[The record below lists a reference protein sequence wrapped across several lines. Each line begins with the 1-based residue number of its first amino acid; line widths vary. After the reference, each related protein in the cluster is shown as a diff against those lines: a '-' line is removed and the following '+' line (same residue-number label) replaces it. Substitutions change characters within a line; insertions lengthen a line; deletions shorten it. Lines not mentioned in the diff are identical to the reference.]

1 MSGCIDH
8 CLRSRRGS
16 FEKIT
21 MILPALPMS
30 EARLTGRPRPTFG
43 FIRTG
48 SGEPAVEVA
57 N

>member
-1 MSGCIDH
+1 
-8 CLRSRRGS
+8 
-16 FEKIT
+16 
-21 MILPALPMS
+21 MS